1 MTKAQPSPL
10 NVSRGLRCA
19 ILSGLLGAVAPVAL
33 VLGGTVC
40 GWLVSGTS
48 EWDRQ
53 ADLQE
58 LPNSMLDV
66 AIGWRRSL
74 PARDGLP
81 TAPLETYRFARSLA
95 IIFSISL
102 LLWFIMITVV
112 LPPRY
117 GLKGRE
123 SMVNGLPS
131 PPGRHRWRG
140 RWLRLGCSPTFGL
153 RTPVGSGSPRSHTER
168 TISCEP
174 AWDGTRRQLDRVSR
188 SWATACSL
196 HCRTTS
202 AISVTAAMAPI
213 PKSPQ
218 ARHSPG
224 AGSGRFEALAERRST
239 AA

>member
-1 MTKAQPSPL
+1 MSQVQAMTKAQPSPL

-66 AIGWRRSL
+66 AIGCATVFACAGW
-74 PARDGLP
+74 AAY
-81 TAPLETYRFARSLA
+81 APLETYRFARSLA

-123 SMVNGLPS
+123 SMVNGLPD
-131 PPGRHRWRG
+131 
-140 RWLRLGCSPTFGL
+140 LVVI
-153 RTPVGSGSPRSHTER
+153 VGAPMVA
-168 TISCEP
+168 
-174 AWDGTRRQLDRVSR
+174 AWVLTDFRI
-188 SWATACSL
+188 ANA
-196 HCRTTS
+196 
-202 AISVTAAMAPI
+202 
-213 PKSPQ
+213 
-218 ARHSPG
+218 
-224 AGSGRFEALAERRST
+224 GRFRKSKKSHGADDLV
-239 AA
+239 